1 MRGMPKSKFPFA
13 EIVRLTETEEKAI
26 AFAEELRWRGEITC
40 HRCGANETSRLA
52 NRPGRHRCRSCRKQF
67 SVRTGTPM
75 ESSRLPVSVWLRA
88 LWLILSS
95 SKGISSLKLGEMLGI
110 QQKSAWFL
118 AHRVRAMMAWAVR
131 EPISGDTVELD
142 EVYAGAPPRQKV
154 GGGPTGV
161 KSGRGPRRPLVLT
174 AAIRGGEA
182 RFRVVGS
189 HRRADISS
197 AAGTMIRSADTFM
210 TDALPA
216 YRFLGTAR
224 RSVKH
229 SAKEFVRND
238 PDGAQVHV
246 NTAESCHADLRRMV
260 LGVHHWISRKHL
272 DLYLCDLAF
281 RRSKRGEDLLGKL
294 REAVSAT
301 SRIFYSDLVGI
312 R

>member
-1 MRGMPKSKFPFA
+1 MGGMPKTKFPFSKIA
-13 EIVRLTETEEKAI
+13 CLTETEEKAV
-26 AFAEELRWRGEITC
+26 AFAEELRWKGEISC
-40 HRCGANETSRLA
+40 HRCGSTSISRLP
-52 NRPGRHRCRSCRKQF
+52 NRPGRYRCRGCCRQF
-67 SVRTGTPM
+67 SIRTSTPM

-95 SKGISSLKLGEMLGI
+95 SKGISSVKLGEMLGI
-110 QQKSAWFL
+110 QQRSAWFM

-142 EVYAGAPPRQKV
+142 EVYAGAPPRRKA

-161 KSGRGPRRPLVLT
+161 RSGRGPRRPLVLT
-174 AAIRGGEA
+174 AAARGGEV
-182 RFRVVGS
+182 RFKVIAS
-189 HRRADISS
+189 HGRADIRS
-197 AAGTMIRSADTFM
+197 AAGDMIRTAEVFM

-216 YRFLGTAR
+216 YGFLGDAR
-224 RSVKH
+224 RSVRH
-229 SAKEFVRND
+229 SAKEFARKA
-238 PDGAQVHV
+238 PDGSQVHV

-281 RRSKRGEDLLGKL
+281 RRSKRGDDLLARL
-294 REAVSAT
+294 RQAVSAFG
-301 SRIFYSDLVGI
+301 RVFYTELVGN

>member
-1 MRGMPKSKFPFA
+1 MQKSKFPFA
-13 EIVRLTETEEKAI
+13 EIVRLTEAEEKAI

-40 HRCGANETSRLA
+40 HRCGANEISRLA
-52 NRPGRHRCRSCRKQF
+52 NRLGRYRCHACRRQF

-75 ESSRLPVSVWLRA
+75 ESSRLPVSVGLRA

-142 EVYAGAPPRQKV
+142 EVYAGAPPRKKTRS
-154 GGGPTGV
+154 GPTGV

-174 AAIRGGEA
+174 ATIRGGET
-182 RFRVVGS
+182 RFKVIGS
-189 HRRADISS
+189 HSRADISS
-197 AAGTMIRSADTFM
+197 AAGAMIRTARAFM

-216 YRFLGTAR
+216 YGFLGDAR

-229 SAKEFVRND
+229 SAKEFVRNE
-238 PDGAQVHV
+238 PDGVQVHV

-272 DLYLCDLAF
+272 DLYLRDLAF
-281 RRSKRGEDLLGKL
+281 RRSKRSEGLLDKL
-294 REAVSAT
+294 REAVSA
-301 SRIFYSDLVGI
+301 SGRIFYADLVGNC
-312 R
+312 